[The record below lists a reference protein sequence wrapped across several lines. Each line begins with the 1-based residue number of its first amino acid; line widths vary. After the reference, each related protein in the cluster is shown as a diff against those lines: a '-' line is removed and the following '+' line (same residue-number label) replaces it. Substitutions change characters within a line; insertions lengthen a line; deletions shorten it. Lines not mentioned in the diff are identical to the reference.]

1 MWYTS
6 LTKDHKISG
15 EAFASPFIML
25 LLIGLIL
32 IIVGYV
38 ILFTVPSDGTYE
50 RLMTQA
56 FLGMGISIVGAVLL
70 MIYVYKRSK

>member
-1 MWYTS
+1 M
-6 LTKDHKISG
+6 
-15 EAFASPFIML
+15 F
-25 LLIGLIL
+25 LIIVIIL
-32 IIVGYV
+32 IIVGYI

-56 FLGMGISIVGAVLL
+56 FLGMGVSIVGAVLL

>member
-1 MWYTS
+1 
-6 LTKDHKISG
+6 
-15 EAFASPFIML
+15 ML
-25 LLIGLIL
+25 FLIGIIL
-32 IIVGYV
+32 IIVGYI

-56 FLGMGISIVGAVLL
+56 FLGMGVSIVGGVLM

>member
-1 MWYTS
+1 
-6 LTKDHKISG
+6 
-15 EAFASPFIML
+15 ML

-32 IIVGYV
+32 IIVGYI
-38 ILFTVPSDGTYE
+38 ILFSVPADGAYE

-56 FLGMGISIVGAVLL
+56 IWGIGISIVGGVLL